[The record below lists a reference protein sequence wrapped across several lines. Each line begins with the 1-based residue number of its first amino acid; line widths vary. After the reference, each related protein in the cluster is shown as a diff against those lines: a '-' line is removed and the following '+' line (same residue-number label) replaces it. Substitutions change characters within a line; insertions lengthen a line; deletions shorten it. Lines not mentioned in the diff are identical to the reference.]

1 MTMEKIAQELPNH
14 GEVSDGDSW
23 ETMKNRSGSGK
34 KTCVVLIRIYK
45 HGGCSLFFTNIYLI
59 SILISILYL
68 S

>member
-34 KTCVVLIRIYK
+34 KHVLFLSGSINMVGV
-45 HGGCSLFFTNIYLI
+45 HFFHEH
-59 SILISILYL
+59 L